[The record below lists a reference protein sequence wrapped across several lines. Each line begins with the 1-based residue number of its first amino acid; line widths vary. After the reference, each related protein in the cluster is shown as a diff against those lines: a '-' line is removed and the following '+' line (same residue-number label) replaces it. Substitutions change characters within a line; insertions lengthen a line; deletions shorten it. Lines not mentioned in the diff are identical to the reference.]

1 VRLEAFRGGAPRRSG
16 GPCRRASAARRQA
29 DTDCAA
35 CRRPR
40 ARGAEIL
47 AAANFGVAPAGF
59 LRNFCES
66 RVRPVGHQRRLQAA
80 DAQARCGGS
89 LRAAAHADAVHH
101 HAKIS
106 STADASQDLR
116 QHPAEPGM
124 GSGGAGGRV
133 ELPRC
138 IRRQTQPQ
146 KRRRRDRLRLDAC
159 GGTKIYAATRSSV
172 LGSWS
177 APVLLDS
184 AVNIATSQTRP
195 SISRDGQ
202 RLYFGSNAANQTGD
216 TGADIFVS
224 TRSGPG
230 EGQDK

>member
-1 VRLEAFRGGAPRRSG
+1 MGPAAPVDELNFPGASDARPNLRKDGLEIVFDST
-16 GPCRRASAARRQA
+16 RA
-29 DTDCAA
+29 
-35 CRRPR
+35 
-40 ARGAEIL
+40 
-47 AAANFGVAPAGF
+47 
-59 LRNFCES
+59 
-66 RVRPVGHQRRLQAA
+66 
-80 DAQARCGGS
+80 
-89 LRAAAHADAVHH
+89 
-101 HAKIS
+101 
-106 STADASQDLR
+106 
-116 QHPAEPGM
+116 
-124 GSGGAGGRV
+124 
-133 ELPRC
+133 
-138 IRRQTQPQ
+138 
-146 KRRRRDRLRLDAC
+146 

-177 APVLLDS
+177 APVPLDS